1 MTKEHQISKYY
12 NKFKRSPVQVKATV
26 WFLLCSFLQKGI
38 STLTTPIFTRLLSTT
53 EFGQYNTFNSWL
65 GIIQVVLT
73 LNIVSGVLT
82 QELVK
87 NEKERDEF
95 SSSMQGLTITL
106 CFLGTVVY
114 LLFRHQINILLGL
127 SSIQMMAMFLMIWA
141 TTAFGIWSVYQRV
154 TYSYKKLVII
164 TLIVSLAKPILSIV
178 LILNYNDKV
187 TARILGL
194 MIAEIIGYSGV
205 ALYQLFKGKKF
216 FSKDFWKYAIMLNVP
231 LIPHALS
238 QTILIN
244 ADRIMIEKFIGN
256 SEEGIYSLAYSISQ
270 IMIIFNQSLGQTLAP
285 WTYEKIKAHR
295 VGEIKSVAYSTM
307 IAIGVVNLL
316 MMLFAPE
323 ILFVFAPSTYHEAVM
338 VIPPIAMATFFMYLY
353 DWFARFEYYFEKSI
367 WIMVASVTGAVL
379 NIVLNFLLIPLWGY
393 SAAAYTTLI
402 CYIVY
407 SFMHYIFMKK
417 ICKKE
422 FPKEEVYNTKFILGI
437 SICFCVL
444 GFIVLFTYNS
454 ILVRYTLIVCSL
466 IVLFFLRKRIMKLI
480 NEIIKLRKNKA
491 ERVE

>member
-1 MTKEHQISKYY
+1 MTKEHIISKYY
-12 NKFKRSPVQVKATV
+12 IKYKKSPVQVKATL

-38 STLTTPIFTRLLSTT
+38 STLTTPIFTRLLDTT

-65 GIIQVVLT
+65 GIFQVVLT

-106 CFLGTVVY
+106 CLFGSVIY
-114 LLFRHQINILLGL
+114 LVFHHQLNYLLGL
-127 SSIQMMAMFLMIWA
+127 TSVQMIAMLFMIWA

-164 TLIVSLAKPILSIV
+164 TLIVSLAKPIISIL
-178 LILNYNDKV
+178 LILNSEDKV

-194 MIAEIIGYSGV
+194 MIAETVGYSGV
-205 ALYQLFKGKKF
+205 ALYQLIKGKRF
-216 FSKDFWKYAIMLNVP
+216 FSKKFWKYAIMLNVP

-256 SEEGIYSLAYSISQ
+256 SEEGIYSLAYSVSQ

-285 WTYEKIKAHR
+285 WTYEKIKAKR
-295 VGEIKSVAYSTM
+295 VSDIKSVAYSTM
-307 IAIGVVNLL
+307 IAIGVINLL

-323 ILFVFAPSTYHEAVM
+323 ILFIFAPSSYHEAVM

-353 DWFARFEYYFEKSI
+353 DWFARFEYYFEKST

-379 NIVLNFLLIPLWGY
+379 NIVLNYMLIPLWGY

-407 SFMHYIFMKK
+407 SFMHFIFMRI

-422 FPKEEVYNTKFILGI
+422 FPNEEVYNAKFILGI
-437 SICFCVL
+437 SVCFCVI
-444 GFIVLFTYNS
+444 GFIILFTYNYTF
-454 ILVRYTLIVCSL
+454 IRYTLIVCSL
-466 IVLFFLRKRIMKLI
+466 IWLLVMRNKIKKLIREIMKLR
-480 NEIIKLRKNKA
+480 NNKK
-491 ERVE
+491 EGDE